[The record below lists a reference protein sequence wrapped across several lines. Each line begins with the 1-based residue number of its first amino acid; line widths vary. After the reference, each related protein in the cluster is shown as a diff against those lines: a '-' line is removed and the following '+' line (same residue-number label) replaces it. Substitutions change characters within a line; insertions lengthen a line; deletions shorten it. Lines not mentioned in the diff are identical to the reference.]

1 MTNPITCKNCGA
13 RNRLKTTSGGMTPV
27 CGRCGV
33 PLLATAS
40 PQPTLTPA
48 PSRLSNTQTLLVIGV
63 FALALTGL
71 AELFLMLLY

>member
-1 MTNPITCKNCGA
+1 
-13 RNRLKTTSGGMTPV
+13 MTPV
-27 CGRCGV
+27 CGRCGA
-33 PLLATAS
+33 PLLATIAPPS
-40 PQPTLTPA
+40 TPTPA